1 MDDSSLTWDDG
12 ALVTIDQRGLPHE
25 VRELRL
31 TTVDQVI
38 DAITTLAIRGAPA
51 IGIAGAF
58 GVVIATRAHTRPF
71 APAVAQPDTSA
82 PDESGSTNTAS
93 GVGTG
98 AVGASDETGPT
109 NTASTIGAGDTPGKN
124 EPTNTPPSVEAGAVD
139 APGKTGSANARPSI
153 RAAAVDA
160 PDESGSTNTASTDA
174 VTLDRHDEL
183 AVRAGEDNRLLGST
197 REVVDVAAVQADA
210 DRIAA
215 ARPTAVNLAWAVSR
229 VRTRIAE
236 GADAVLAETL
246 DLLAEDARVNR
257 AAATHAA
264 DLVQQLCGA
273 RSLRLLTHCNTGRL
287 ATSAVGTAIGALRVL
302 HERGVV
308 TDVIVDE
315 TRPLLQGA
323 RLTAWELAEAGIP
336 HRLTIDSAAA
346 WAMAT
351 GQVDAVLVGADR
363 ITANG
368 DVANKIGTFG
378 LALAARHHGI
388 PFIVVAPESTRDTAM
403 ATGAQIV
410 VEQRAAAEVTGFG
423 GVEAAPAGTAV
434 FNPAFDVT
442 PADLVTAVVTE
453 NGVVYRNT
461 DDFDEN
467 GRAADPRAASPAT
480 PTAAGAVNGTA
491 GIALASV
498 ARQLYERGWMPGT
511 AGNISVRSGDDALIT
526 ASGLSKGELTE
537 HDAVRVRIVDTTA
550 YPGQNRK
557 PSAETSIH
565 TAVYRTRAAGAV
577 VHVHSPFATALAT
590 TAQPGDTVRISGYEL
605 IKGFGLDDP
614 STVDVPVFANWPDVT
629 RIGAD
634 IEYYLRENPGAA
646 PILFITGHGITAWG
660 DTLAQARD
668 RAECLEAL
676 CELIARTG
684 RTDATPFEI
693 GPR

>member
-31 TTVDQVI
+31 RSVDEII

-58 GVVIATRAHTRPF
+58 GVVIATRAHTRGSLND
-71 APAVAQPDTSA
+71 PAHPTDGESISSTDWAIVEPPADGGLGVA
-82 PDESGSTNTAS
+82 
-93 GVGTG
+93 GVVDQ
-98 AVGASDETGPT
+98 AD
-109 NTASTIGAGDTPGKN
+109 GAGR
-124 EPTNTPPSVEAGAVD
+124 
-139 APGKTGSANARPSI
+139 TG
-153 RAAAVDA
+153 
-160 PDESGSTNTASTDA
+160 G
-174 VTLDRHDEL
+174 
-183 AVRAGEDNRLLGST
+183 
-197 REVVDVAAVQADA
+197 VVDVAAVQAEA

-215 ARPTAVNLAWAVSR
+215 ARPTAVNLAWAVDR
-229 VRTRIAE
+229 VRGRIAE

-246 DLLAEDARVNR
+246 DMLAEDGRVNL
-257 AAATHAA
+257 AAASHAA
-264 DLVQQLCGA
+264 DLVQRLCGD
-273 RSLRLLTHCNTGRL
+273 RPLRLLTHCNTGRL
-287 ATSAVGTAIGALRVL
+287 ATSAVGTAIGAIGVL
-302 HERGVV
+302 HERGAVE
-308 TDVIVDE
+308 DVLVDE

-368 DVANKIGTFG
+368 DVANKIGTFA

-388 PFIVVAPESTRDTAM
+388 PFIVVAPESTRDTTM

-423 GVEAAPAGTAV
+423 GVETAPVGTAV

-453 NGVVYRNT
+453 NGAVYRNSDAFT
-461 DDFDEN
+461 AQVQPETGGTSAFSEQ
-467 GRAADPRAASPAT
+467 GSAIAAT
-480 PTAAGAVNGTA
+480 
-491 GIALASV
+491 

-511 AGNISVRSGDDALIT
+511 AGNISVRIASTEPDQGDDALIT
-526 ASGLSKGELTE
+526 ASGLSKGELSE
-537 HDAVRVRIVDTTA
+537 HDTVLVTIADTVA
-550 YPGQNRK
+550 RPGQSRK

-565 TAVYRTRAAGAV
+565 TAVYRTRPARAV

-590 TAQPGDTVRISGYEL
+590 TAGSAPTTNAALPGGHVVTLSITGFEL
-605 IKGFGLDDP
+605 LKGFGLPDP
-614 STVDVPVFANWPDVT
+614 STVGVPVFPNWPEVR
-629 RIGAD
+629 RIGTD
-634 IEYYLRENPGAA
+634 IETYLRENPDAP
-646 PILFITGHGITAWG
+646 PILFITGHGITTWG

-684 RTDATPFEI
+684 RTDATSLEI
-693 GPR
+693 GPT

>member
-1 MDDSSLTWDDG
+1 MDDSSLIWDDG

-31 TTVDQVI
+31 RTVDEVI
-38 DAITTLAIRGAPA
+38 EAITTLAIRGAPA

-58 GVVIATRAHTRPF
+58 GVVIATRAHTRDGVPGE
-71 APAVAQPDTSA
+71 TG
-82 PDESGSTNTAS
+82 GSTDRVLDS
-93 GVGTG
+93 GGSPVHSLPG
-98 AVGASDETGPT
+98 ET
-109 NTASTIGAGDTPGKN
+109 
-124 EPTNTPPSVEAGAVD
+124 E
-139 APGKTGSANARPSI
+139 I
-153 RAAAVDA
+153 R
-160 PDESGSTNTASTDA
+160 
-174 VTLDRHDEL
+174 
-183 AVRAGEDNRLLGST
+183 T
-197 REVVDVAAVQADA
+197 RCVVDVAAVQAEA

-215 ARPTAVNLAWAVSR
+215 ARPTAVNLAWAVDR
-229 VRTRIAE
+229 VRGRVAD

-246 DLLAEDARVNR
+246 EMLAEDGRVNL

-264 DLVQQLCGA
+264 DLVQHLCGA
-273 RSLRLLTHCNTGRL
+273 RPLRLLTHCNTGRL

-302 HERGVV
+302 HERGAVE
-308 TDVIVDE
+308 DVIVDE

-368 DVANKIGTFG
+368 DVANKIGTFT

-388 PFIVVAPESTRDTAM
+388 PFIVVAPESTRDIVM

-423 GVEAAPAGTAV
+423 GVDTAPAGTAV

-442 PADLVTAVVTE
+442 PTDLVTAVVTE
-453 NGVVYRNT
+453 NGVVYRNSDT
-461 DDFDEN
+461 YDEH
-467 GRAADPRAASPAT
+467 GRANAATVENTERPLVAQGVAIAAT
-480 PTAAGAVNGTA
+480 
-491 GIALASV
+491 
-498 ARQLYERGWMPGT
+498 ARQLYQRGWMPGT
-511 AGNISVRSGDDALIT
+511 AGNISVRIEPGDALIT
-526 ASGLSKGELTE
+526 ASGLSKGELGEGDTVLV
-537 HDAVRVRIVDTTA
+537 AIADTTA
-550 YPGQNRK
+550 RPGQNRK

-565 TAVYRTRAAGAV
+565 TAVYRTRPVGAV

-590 TAQPGDTVRISGYEL
+590 TSARPGGAVTPLRISGFEL
-605 IKGFGLDDP
+605 LKGFGLTDP
-614 STVDVPVFANWPDVT
+614 STVVIPVFPNWPEVA

-634 IEYYLRENPGAA
+634 IDTYLRENPDAP
-646 PILFITGHGITAWG
+646 PILFITGHGITTWG

-684 RTDATPFEI
+684 RTDATPLEI
-693 GPR
+693 GPT

>member
-1 MDDSSLTWDDG
+1 MDDSSLIWDDG

-31 TTVDQVI
+31 RTVDEII

-58 GVVIATRAHTRPF
+58 GVVIATRTHTRHGMP
-71 APAVAQPDTSA
+71 
-82 PDESGSTNTAS
+82 
-93 GVGTG
+93 G
-98 AVGASDETGPT
+98 AADRPT
-109 NTASTIGAGDTPGKN
+109 NGM
-124 EPTNTPPSVEAGAVD
+124 
-139 APGKTGSANARPSI
+139 PGKTGS
-153 RAAAVDA
+153 
-160 PDESGSTNTASTDA
+160 STDG
-174 VTLDRHDEL
+174 VLDDGGSPVHRVPGET
-183 AVRAGEDNRLLGST
+183 APRAHR
-197 REVVDVAAVQADA
+197 VVDVAAVQAEA

-215 ARPTAVNLAWAVSR
+215 ARPTAVNLAWAVDR
-229 VRTRIAE
+229 VRARIAD

-246 DLLAEDARVNR
+246 DLLAEDGRVNL

-264 DLVQQLCGA
+264 DLVQRLCGE
-273 RSLRLLTHCNTGRL
+273 RPLRLLTHCNTGRL
-287 ATSAVGTAIGALRVL
+287 ATSAFGTAIGALRVL
-302 HERGVV
+302 HERGAVE
-308 TDVIVDE
+308 DVIVDE

-323 RLTAWELAEAGIP
+323 RLTAWELAEVGIP

-368 DVANKIGTFG
+368 DVANKIGTFT

-388 PFIVVAPESTRDTAM
+388 PFIVVAPESTRDPAM

-423 GVEAAPAGTAV
+423 GVATAPADTAV

-442 PADLVTAVVTE
+442 PTDLVTAVVTE
-453 NGVVYRNT
+453 NGVVYRNS
-461 DDFDEN
+461 DSF
-467 GRAADPRAASPAT
+467 AARGQEIAAT
-480 PTAAGAVNGTA
+480 
-491 GIALASV
+491 
-498 ARQLYERGWMPGT
+498 ARQLYDRGWMPGT
-511 AGNISVRSGDDALIT
+511 AGNISVRFPGGGEDALIT
-526 ASGLSKGELTE
+526 ASGLSKGELGADDTVLV
-537 HDAVRVRIVDTTA
+537 AIADTTA
-550 YPGQNRK
+550 RPGQTRK

-565 TAVYRTRAAGAV
+565 TAVYRTRPAGAV

-590 TAQPGDTVRISGYEL
+590 TAARPGGAVTPVRITGFEL
-605 IKGFGLDDP
+605 LKGFGLADP
-614 STVDVPVFANWPDVT
+614 SSVAIPVFPNWPDVP
-629 RIGAD
+629 RIGTD
-634 IEYYLRENPGAA
+634 IETFLRENPDAP
-646 PILFITGHGITAWG
+646 PILLITGHGITTWG

-684 RTDATPFEI
+684 RTDATPLEI
-693 GPR
+693 GPT

>member
-58 GVVIATRAHTRPF
+58 GVVIATRAHTKVVD
-71 APAVAQPDTSA
+71 AATQAVAEHPETATRTDAAHSA
-82 PDESGSTNTAS
+82 AGTRADEP
-93 GVGTG
+93 
-98 AVGASDETGPT
+98 SDAAMRSDVVHP
-109 NTASTIGAGDTPGKN
+109 
-124 EPTNTPPSVEAGAVD
+124 
-139 APGKTGSANARPSI
+139 
-153 RAAAVDA
+153 AAATQAD
-160 PDESGSTNTASTDA
+160 DEHGCGAAEVGQRSAA
-174 VTLDRHDEL
+174 VSRE
-183 AVRAGEDNRLLGST
+183 AVRAGLSGGG
-197 REVVDVAAVQADA
+197 VVDVAAVEAEA

-215 ARPTAVNLAWAVSR
+215 ARPTAVNLAWAVER
-229 VRTRIAE
+229 VRARIAE

-246 DLLAEDARVNR
+246 DMLAEDGRVNL

-264 DLVQQLCGA
+264 DLVQHLCGD
-273 RSLRLLTHCNTGRL
+273 RPLRLLTHCNTGRL

-453 NGVVYRNT
+453 NGVVYRNADT
-461 DDFDEN
+461 FDEN
-467 GRAADPRAASPAT
+467 GRAASSTAAIPHADSPSI
-480 PTAAGAVNGTA
+480 PTAAAVDVAVRPASVQAADTGAESDTPG
-491 GIALASV
+491 GALAAV

-511 AGNISVRSGDDALIT
+511 AGNISVRSGSDDALIT

-537 HDAVRVRIVDTTA
+537 HDAVRVRVADTTA
-550 YPGQNRK
+550 YPGQDRK

-565 TAVYRTRAAGAV
+565 TAVYRTRDAGAV

-590 TAQPGDTVRISGYEL
+590 TAQPGDTVRVSGYEL

-614 STVDVPVFANWPDVT
+614 STVDVPVFANWPEVA